1 MRTSTLYT
9 IGTALSRAQGTG
21 VSVDV
26 LVTGQWLHGRVS
38 ALDGHG
44 LVLHG
49 DDDVLSVL
57 RMETISAVQVRQA
70 SAFEGRP
77 EVEAHVPDPTVH
89 PMPAASGATGSPGAG
104 DAPDWARPEA
114 ARAAH
119 RAKDRDVDPD
129 AADRAWTGPVR
140 ERPDLDAGYAF
151 GPGPSAIVVPSPRAA
166 ERPTLGPIVAPSAVP
181 DAGLHTMLRSRRT
194 VLEPSPVA

>member
-114 ARAAH
+114 ARAA
-119 RAKDRDVDPD
+119 APN
-129 AADRAWTGPVR
+129 ADRAWIGPVR

-151 GPGPSAIVVPSPRAA
+151 GPGPSAIVVPPPRTAQ
-166 ERPTLGPIVAPSAVP
+166 RPTLGPIVAPSAVP